1 MKLVTPRIEKLIF
14 SAISSLQ
21 QKIEKEVVWL
31 VDAGYLHFV

>member
-21 QKIEKEVVWL
+21 QKIEKEVWV
-31 VDAGYLHFV
+31 VDAGYLWFV